1 MGTVNMARLE
11 VVGFLLLLGS
21 SYQKELINL
30 SLEVS
35 DIEINPCK
43 GEDIL
48 SCTLAEVDVSAF
60 EDDMLTLPFAVNVVR
75 KNEIDQRSGNLDVR
89 SMAYEGEGCEAI
101 FTVRGGRVMGNVEY
115 EDGRDFVLE
124 PCNAFHKC
132 HVWKE
137 EDTVNMEEE
146 HGEDYISEKDSTRLV
161 SNRAAESYR
170 EQGINDN
177 TTIVEYSIKF
187 YYTVEFAEAT
197 DDIELYFDQVIAETN
212 QGYINS
218 QIPIRT
224 KIFCIEETTLHDESE
239 SSTMLASFRNY
250 KSSTEELRGSA
261 DAAALLFIKTSSC
274 GRGYLDSWKTGNT
287 LTIQAKGCALGYF
300 TMGHELGHNFVST
313 HDREHSSPNRYYSY
327 GHGSYIQPRYRTIM
341 AYSKDGYNTRVNW
354 YSSTKVK
361 FGGQITGS
369 DIEDTARVIKEN
381 RFGFA
386 AVGDETGSCDMAT
399 TTASPPIA
407 TPTPST
413 QTSLGACLSKNKMYI
428 GGKRISKTKLK
439 STKTCESS
447 CKKKKNCKYWTYY
460 TNRYSKKRSRKQC
473 ILMSGKITK
482 VMKAKN
488 VVSGAIGKCD

>member
-11 VVGFLLLLGS
+11 LVGFLLILGS

-35 DIEINPCK
+35 DFEINPCK

-48 SCTLAEVDVSAF
+48 SCTLAEVDISAF
-60 EDDMLTLPFAVNVVR
+60 EGDVITLPGAVDVVK
-75 KNEIDQRSGNLDVR
+75 KNDIDQRSGKTDVQ
-89 SMAYEGEGCEAI
+89 SMAFEGEGCEAI
-101 FTVRGGRVMGNVEY
+101 FTIRGGRVMGNVEY
-115 EDGRDFVLE
+115 ADGKDFVLE
-124 PCNAFHKC
+124 PCNAYMGC
-132 HVWKE
+132 HIWKE
-137 EDTVNMEEE
+137 EDTANMEEE
-146 HGEDYISEKDSTRLV
+146 HEEGEIFEDSTRSV

-170 EQGINDN
+170 EQGINDDS
-177 TTIVEYSIKF
+177 TIVEYTVKF
-187 YYTVEFAEAT
+187 YYTVEFAQAT

-218 QIPIRT
+218 KIPVRV
-224 KIFCIEETTLHDESE
+224 KLFCLEETTMHDESQ
-239 SSTMLASFRNY
+239 SVTLLNSFRNY
-250 KSSTEELRGSA
+250 KSSTAELRGSA

-274 GRGYLDSWKTGNT
+274 GRGSLDSWRTGDT
-287 LTIQAKGCALGYF
+287 LTIQAKGCALGYS
-300 TMGHELGHNFVST
+300 TMGHELGHNFGST

-327 GHGSYIQPRYRTIM
+327 GHGSYIEPRYRTIM
-341 AYSKDGYNTRVNW
+341 AYGKDGYNTRVNW

-361 FGGQITGS
+361 FGGEITGS

-399 TTASPPIA
+399 TTASPPVT

-413 QTSLGACLSKNKMYI
+413 PTSLGNCLSKNKMYI
-428 GGKRISKTKLK
+428 GGKRISKAKSK

-447 CKKKKNCKYWTYY
+447 CKKKKNCTYWTYY

-473 ILMSGKITK
+473 ILMSGRITK

-488 VVSGAIGKCD
+488 VVSGAIKKCD